1 MFLTSQHPSACNF
14 IEIVRGNSVLLHMKL
29 KGLIYDDDDDE
40 VPVQVQ
46 CSSQITS
53 TV

>member
-29 KGLIYDDDDDE
+29 KGLIYDDNDND
-40 VPVQVQ
+40 VQVRVQ
-46 CSSQITS
+46 CSSPITS

>member
-29 KGLIYDDDDDE
+29 KGLIYDDNDND
-40 VPVQVQ
+40 VQVQVQ
-46 CSSQITS
+46 CSSPITS